1 MLVKAIE
8 KSKLPPNEVRLLQ
21 VALANTIQKMENW
34 RDLGSKQRRDMQM
47 EIQSHL
53 LIHRNFM
60 DTLEFFQRKWNC
72 LAYSESVL
80 CFAVRIV

>member
-8 KSKLPPNEVRLLQ
+8 DSKLPPKEVRLMQ

-34 RDLGSKQRRDMQM
+34 REVQSKQRRDMQL

-60 DTLEFFQRKWNC
+60 DTLEFFQR
-72 LAYSESVL
+72 E
-80 CFAVRIV
+80 